1 MRLSSALS
9 PLKPLP
15 QSRYVDIGLSPSFRR
30 RIKFVFPSRPF
41 GRSTNATSMPSPEY
55 TVASADQTLSGG
67 ASIVMRSGAATVV
80 LYVRSSTRIARSVGS
95 GGGADPAPEE

>member
-1 MRLSSALS
+1 
-9 PLKPLP
+9 
-15 QSRYVDIGLSPSFRR
+15 
-30 RIKFVFPSRPF
+30 
-41 GRSTNATSMPSPEY
+41 MPSPEY

-95 GGGADPAPEE
+95 GRYDMRDIGLVQGLRAGDDIAEQILVAAAVFASTA